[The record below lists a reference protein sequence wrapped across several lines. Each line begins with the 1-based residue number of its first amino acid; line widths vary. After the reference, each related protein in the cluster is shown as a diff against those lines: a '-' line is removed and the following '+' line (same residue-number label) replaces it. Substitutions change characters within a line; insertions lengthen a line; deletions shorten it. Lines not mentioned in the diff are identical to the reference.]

1 MINPLI
7 KYYEIEKNFKPEINL
22 WDKLAR
28 DMESG
33 DSVLVRDKVEA
44 NTLVVALNKARFTET
59 LIERADK
66 GYRVWGFLDV
76 DKL

>member
-1 MINPLI
+1 M
-7 KYYEIEKNFKPEINL
+7 YYEIEKNFKPEINL

-33 DSVLVRDKVEA
+33 DSVLVKDKVEA
-44 NTLVVALNKARFTET
+44 NTLEVALNKARFTET
-59 LIERADK
+59 IIKKYAN

>member
-1 MINPLI
+1 M
-7 KYYEIEKNFKPEINL
+7 YYEIEKNFKPEITL

-33 DSVLVRDKVEA
+33 DSVLVKDKVEA
-44 NTLVVALNKARFTET
+44 NTLAVALNKARFTET
-59 LIERADK
+59 TIRKYAN